1 MSEPASS
8 NKLLYFIVGGLVV
21 AAIAFGVYYFTEGP
35 GGSNSVEISIGED
48 GIRIDD

>member
-1 MSEPASS
+1 MPGPASS

-35 GGSNSVEISIGED
+35 GGSKSIEISIGED